1 MVLNV
6 GERSRATV
14 CERRWRPVVRLAAIP
29 ALLSSSLDGNRERRR
44 EICDDYGVTLLGSLL
59 INAQQAAVLRPKVE
73 KNRTPFE
80 EFESVVFEKCS
91 LRLSTI
97 GGTTMSLSSDVIDRL
112 PHVEGLLNY
121 LAPMAAKPMN
131 LTYDPPPGMPRST
144 GIPEPHVMPIHDA
157 RPVAGRLT
165 LDGEGLALVEHRS
178 AVKDFYDE
186 DEVRRVYYP
195 EAERLVAEATG
206 ASRVLVFD
214 HTIRRRVAGGI
225 DRSPGTPRQPV
236 TSVHNDYTVKS
247 GPQRVRDLMG
257 EEAEELLRHRFEIV
271 NVWRPIRGPLR
282 DAPLAVCDAT
292 SVALADFV
300 PSDLVYRDR
309 IGETYRVRYNPAH
322 RWFYVPEM
330 RADEAVLI
338 KCYDSVEDGT
348 ARFTAHSAFEDP
360 TAPPDVLPRE
370 SIEVRTLVFHHT

>member
-1 MVLNV
+1 MTL
-6 GERSRATV
+6 SR
-14 CERRWRPVVRLAAIP
+14 
-29 ALLSSSLDGNRERRR
+29 
-44 EICDDYGVTLLGSLL
+44 
-59 INAQQAAVLRPKVE
+59 
-73 KNRTPFE
+73 
-80 EFESVVFEKCS
+80 
-91 LRLSTI
+91 
-97 GGTTMSLSSDVIDRL
+97 DVIGRL
-112 PHVEGLLNY
+112 PYVEGTLNY
-121 LAPMAAKPMN
+121 LAPMAEKPMN
-131 LTYDPPPGMPRST
+131 LAYDPPPGVPRAT
-144 GIPEPHVMPIHDA
+144 GTPEPHVMAIHDA
-157 RPVAGRLT
+157 RPVMESLS
-165 LDGEGLALVEHRS
+165 LDGEGLAVAEHRS

-186 DEVRRVYYP
+186 EELRRVYYP
-195 EAERLVAEATG
+195 EAERLVAEVTG
-206 ASRVLVFD
+206 ANRVLVFD
-214 HTIRRRVAGGI
+214 HTIRRRVVGGV

-292 SVALADFV
+292 SVAFSDFV

-309 IGETYRVRYNPAH
+309 TGETYRVRYNSAH

-338 KCYDSVEDGT
+338 KCYDSAEDGT

-360 TAPPDVLPRE
+360 TAPPEILPRE
-370 SIEVRTLVFHHT
+370 SIELRTLVFHST